1 MEIEFDRE
9 KGAPCQRACPAG
21 IDVPR
26 CHRLISLGK
35 YDEALAVYLEKV
47 PFPAVLGYVCPAP
60 CESKCRMVEI
70 NEPVSIKALK
80 RFAAEKATIIPQL
93 TTAKPTNKRV
103 AIVGSGPAGLTS
115 AYYLATLGHS
125 VTVFESLA
133 KPGGM
138 MRYGIPEYRLP
149 RNVLNREIEAIDKAG
164 VEIRLNSRVD
174 SLESLFA
181 AGYDAIFLAL
191 GAHKAISMGL
201 NASGSIDCLAFLRD
215 INSGK
220 KVQVG
225 ERVGVIGGGNAAI
238 DCARTALRLGARKAT
253 IVYRRTRDDMPASRE
268 EIEAALE
275 EGVDIVFLAA
285 PKKAV
290 NQNGGVKLEFQ
301 RMKAGRVD
309 ASGRAKPEPIEGR
322 DFEMEFDTL
331 IAATGQQPDISAN
344 LGLNLSDANTIV
356 IDNDM
361 MTSRKGVFAGGDVVT
376 GPAYVIDAIAAGR
389 KAAVSIDKYL
399 GGKGI
404 IPESSVSTEVD
415 IVPQIPLSL
424 SNERVVPESL
434 PVTERI
440 HSFAAIESELGD
452 KAAVEEAKRCLWCDL
467 ERVADARKCAQC
479 RTCQLVC
486 SLAYTRTF
494 NLSRSR
500 VLIGSGTGIEGEEPK
515 FTDEC
520 INCNLCARYCSY
532 DAISLKKAEGK

>member
-174 SLESLFA
+174 SLESLFS

-238 DCARTALRLGARKAT
+238 DCARTALRLGARNAT
-253 IVYRRTRDDMPASRE
+253 VVYRRTRSDMPANQE
-268 EIEAALE
+268 EIEEALQ

-290 NQNGGVKLEFQ
+290 NQNGAVKVEFQ
-301 RMKAGRVD
+301 RMKAGRLD
-309 ASGRAKPEPIEGR
+309 ASGRRQPLPIKDSE
-322 DFEMEFDTL
+322 FEMEFDTL
-331 IAATGQQPDISAN
+331 ISAIGQQPDISAN

-440 HSFAAIESELGD
+440 HSFAAIELSLGY